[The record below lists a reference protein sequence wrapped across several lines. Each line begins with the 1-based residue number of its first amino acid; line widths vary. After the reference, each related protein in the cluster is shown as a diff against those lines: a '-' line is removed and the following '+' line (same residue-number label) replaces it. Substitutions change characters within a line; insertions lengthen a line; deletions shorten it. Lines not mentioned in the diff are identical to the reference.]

1 MLNKGI
7 RKLEADLDIENILE
21 MIKRA
26 RVLVNLTL
34 TKDENLLLKCQRH
47 DIIDSSNSDEE
58 DSQEGSTELLNQI

>member
-1 MLNKGI
+1 MKAGRKDYMLNKGI

-34 TKDENLLLKCQRH
+34 SKDENLLLKCQRH
-47 DIIDSSNSDEE
+47 DIIDSSNSSNEEE
-58 DSQEGSTELLNQI
+58 D

>member
-7 RKLEADLDIENILE
+7 RKLEAYLDIENMLE
-21 MIKRA
+21 MSKRT

-47 DIIDSSNSDEE
+47 DIIDSSSSNDE
-58 DSQEGSTELLNQI
+58 D